1 MRKESVKFLENLVK
15 DNGNLF
21 LFVEK
26 DKKEIKVE
34 NAGNTF
40 TYKITKETIQE
51 EDFYDL
57 YYFVSQFL
65 IARAEIERTYLKV
78 INTEQFVISTQ
89 FNNNYIYY
97 YRGDIN
103 ITDNYYESVMGKVV

>member
-1 MRKESVKFLENLVK
+1 MSRNMSSLIFEEVSKTNKNRY
-15 DNGNLF
+15 N
-21 LFVEK
+21 
-26 DKKEIKVE
+26 
-34 NAGNTF
+34 
-40 TYKITKETIQE
+40 ITKEVLE

-97 YRGDIN
+97 YRGNIN
-103 ITDNYYESVMGKVV
+103 ITNNYYESVTGKVV

>member
-1 MRKESVKFLENLVK
+1 MRKESVQFLENLVK
-15 DNGNLF
+15 DNGDLF
-21 LFVEK
+21 LFVAK
-26 DKKEIKVE
+26 DKKEIKAE
-34 NAGNTF
+34 NARKTF
-40 TYKITKETIQE
+40 TCKITKESIPE

-57 YYFVSQFL
+57 YYFISQFL

-97 YRGDIN
+97 YRGNIN
-103 ITDNYYESVMGKVV
+103 ITNNYYESVIGKVV

>member
-1 MRKESVKFLENLVK
+1 MRKESVQFLENLVK

-34 NAGNTF
+34 NASNSF
-40 TYKITKETIQE
+40 TCKITKESLPE

>member
-1 MRKESVKFLENLVK
+1 MRKESVQFLENLVK
-15 DNGNLF
+15 DNGDLF

-34 NAGNTF
+34 NATKTF
-40 TYKITKETIQE
+40 TYKITKESIPE

-57 YYFVSQFL
+57 YYFISQFL

-103 ITDNYYESVMGKVV
+103 ITNNYYESVTGKVV

>member
-1 MRKESVKFLENLVK
+1 MRKESIQFLENLVK
-15 DNGNLF
+15 DNGDLF
-21 LFVEK
+21 LFVAK
-26 DKKEIKVE
+26 DKKEIKAE
-34 NAGNTF
+34 NASKSF
-40 TYKITKETIQE
+40 SCKITKESIPE

-65 IARAEIERTYLKV
+65 IARAEIEKTYLKV

-97 YRGDIN
+97 YRGNIN
-103 ITDNYYESVMGKVV
+103 ITNNYYESVTGKVV

>member
-1 MRKESVKFLENLVK
+1 MNILIVGSGCSAVYLASLISFY
-15 DNGNLF
+15 
-21 LFVEK
+21 
-26 DKKEIKVE
+26 KKEIKVE
-34 NAGNTF
+34 NARKTF
-40 TYKITKETIQE
+40 TCKITKESIPE

-57 YYFVSQFL
+57 YYFISQFL

-89 FNNNYIYY
+89 FKNNYIYH

-103 ITDNYYESVMGKVV
+103 ITNNYYGRKSNNMFDY